1 MTTIERFSDGE
12 GVSRRDFLKISG
24 GALGA
29 GSLIML
35 AGCGPASSSSDE
47 GSVTDDSESTG
58 SDAATTTEAVLG
70 DGVTMRVGMEA
81 AYAPFNWQATEEA
94 DTTIPIDNVDGA
106 YADGYDVQIAKVIA
120 EYLGMEAVAVKL
132 DFGGLIDALTN
143 GTIDIICAGMTA
155 TPERAESVDFSDT
168 YLEDGVS
175 LVVKADGDYA
185 DATTLAEFAGATV
198 LGQKDTLYDEV
209 IDQIPDVNH
218 MTPVSTVPNVIE
230 HLENDTCDAITL
242 STLTLPNVLAQYED
256 FKEVEFADGDGFED
270 ADNSCNAGIAQG
282 QEEILAKVNE
292 AIASISD
299 DERMELWNDCMDRQP
314 A

>member
-47 GSVTDDSESTG
+47 GSTTDDSESTG